1 MGLLYELIRH
11 RNLSRAGS
19 IADRSIPVRLQTKPE
34 ERRYGSYI
42 QRISGQVFQEEEAQE
57 SIERAPERNNR
68 NGKGERHGAG
78 KE

>member
-11 RNLSRAGS
+11 RNHSRAGS
-19 IADRSIPVRLQTKPE
+19 IADRSIPVRLQTQPE
-34 ERRYGSYI
+34 ERRYDSYI
-42 QRISGQVFQEEEAQE
+42 QRISVQVLEEEKAKG
-57 SIERAPERNNR
+57 SIERAPESNNR